1 MHSEYENES
10 LNSSQ
15 PLRMDTDIARL
26 VLKEATE
33 RRTRTKGIT
42 SGVSGHVDYR
52 SRAAGGG
59 FGRRELEDCPFP
71 VDLMFPQPTLPC
83 SSLLCP
89 IRVIAPF
96 WALCFCANSETS
108 NMLHTGHFGKKL
120 ST

>member
-59 FGRRELEDCPFP
+59 FGRRELEESGWISRYRLAAVQGADG
-71 VDLMFPQPTLPC
+71 
-83 SSLLCP
+83 
-89 IRVIAPF
+89 
-96 WALCFCANSETS
+96 NSRRR
-108 NMLHTGHFGKKL
+108 GHIHGPWRIL
-120 ST
+120 AARD